1 MEGLDR
7 YITELLEKG
16 LKPEAVL
23 SKDIREELL
32 EKYDKKMKGLLP
44 EEFKELYKTY
54 NGETQC
60 VGFVGGFE
68 LLSIE
73 RVMTE
78 ADFFK
83 TYGYDYDPVGT
94 EVISEK
100 PMSKNK
106 WVPFAFDGS
115 ECFLIVDLSPAKKGK
130 TGQIIGIDM
139 TNNVSY
145 LMADSLNEF
154 FGNMAGWVKDGK
166 LVVDMKSR
174 SYIVSEKSGHLFN
187 NINDY
192 AKINES
198 CPRVMVPVKDDFW
211 ISRYRE
217 KIKKEDNGDCY
228 VSSTVLAKES
238 VTFRIM
244 YDPVNIS
251 CEPFQYMDKIKELV
265 IHNSTLRDFEG
276 LCKMPNLTTLYIIN
290 CRIIDSDLSK
300 LACLPKLKK
309 LSIGKMG
316 DADSIQKL
324 SSMKSLRELTVA
336 NIDNFDAAVLG
347 KFTGLTSLE
356 MEIAMDGD
364 GGFLSKLSKL
374 KTLKISNS
382 KLYDLDFILSMPKL
396 EEFEMTTSVE
406 NEDALLKLS
415 ELGKLKVFKYPVKD
429 LNVYKMHPS
438 IEIVGLD
445 GVNNKKYQ
453 VFAGSKVDGFFLY
466 ATSKETMDK
475 EIEETAAAMEKYVN
489 IRSYG
494 GSVFN

>member
-1 MEGLDR
+1 MEGLNR
-7 YITELLEKG
+7 YITELLAKG
-16 LKPEAVL
+16 LKPEEVL
-23 SKDIREELL
+23 SKDIKEGLL

-44 EEFKELYKTY
+44 EEFRELYKTY
-54 NGETQC
+54 NGETQS

-73 RVMTE
+73 RVMAE

-83 TYGYDYDPVGT
+83 TYEYDYEPVGT
-94 EVISEK
+94 EAISEK

-115 ECFLIVDLSPAKKGK
+115 ECFLAVDLSPAKKGK
-130 TGQIIGIDM
+130 KGQIIGIDM
-139 TNNVSY
+139 GTNAGY
-145 LMADSLNEF
+145 LMADSLSEF

-166 LVVDMKSR
+166 LVVDRKS
-174 SYIVSEKSGHLFN
+174 SGYIVSEKSGHLFN

-192 AKINES
+192 AKMNES
-198 CPRVMVPVKDDFW
+198 GPRVMVPIKDDFW
-211 ISRYRE
+211 IRRYGE
-217 KIKKEDNGDCY
+217 KIKKEDNGDCSI
-228 VSSTVLAKES
+228 SSTVLAKES
-238 VTFRIM
+238 GAFRIM

-251 CEPFQYMDKIKELV
+251 CEPFQYMDKIKELI
-265 IHNSTLRDFEG
+265 IHDSELRDFEG

-290 CRIIDSDLSK
+290 CKIMDSNLSE
-300 LACLPKLKK
+300 LANLPKLKK

-316 DADSIQKL
+316 DTDSIQKL

-336 NIDNFDAAVLG
+336 NIDNFDATVLG

-356 MEIAMDGD
+356 IGIAVDGD

-382 KLYDLDFILSMPKL
+382 KLYDLDFILHMPKL
-396 EEFEMTTSVE
+396 EKFEMTTSVE

-415 ELGKLKVFKYPVKD
+415 ELSKLKVFKYPVKD
-429 LNVYKMHPS
+429 LNVYKAHPS
-438 IEIVGLD
+438 IEMVGLA
-445 GVNNKKYQ
+445 GANNKKYQ
-453 VFAGSKVDGFFLY
+453 VFAGSKVYGFFLY
-466 ATSKETMDK
+466 ATSEETMDK

-494 GSVFN
+494 GMIAD